1 MSKVLG
7 VDLGTG
13 FSCMAIMNG
22 GEPEVIVN
30 SEGSRTTPSIVAW
43 TASGERLVGQAAKR
57 QAITNPKRT
66 VYEIKRFIGRKY
78 DEVLDDIKLVSYDV
92 VKADNGDIRV
102 KIGDKL
108 YSPEEISSFILAKLK
123 ADAEAYLGE
132 KITEAVITVP
142 AYFNDQQRQATKDAG
157 TIAGLNVLRI
167 INEPTAAALS
177 YGLDKQGNAVIAVAD
192 AGAGT
197 YDTTVLEL
205 GEGVFEV
212 KATNGDTRLGG
223 KDYDQAVMS
232 WLAEEFKKE
241 TGIDLMKDQMALQRL
256 KDEAE
261 KAKIAL
267 STSDSIDISIPF
279 ITADSTGP
287 KHLTNTLTRQKFEV
301 LVADL
306 NNRLVPPC
314 QNVMKDAGTKVDKVI
329 LVGGT
334 TRIPSVQAKIK
345 EVFGIEPSKGVNAD
359 EVVACGAAIQGGVL
373 KGEVK
378 DVLLLDVTPLTL
390 SICTNG
396 QVATPMIA
404 RNTTI
409 PTSHEETFSNA
420 TSMQSQATIMIA
432 QGERKLFAD
441 NKLLGQFNVEITPM
455 PNPGQNQICVKFDI
469 DANGILNVEAFD
481 RALNK
486 KANITIT
493 SSSGLSKEEIE
504 KAKAD
509 AEAHAAE
516 DAAKL
521 ELVNKK
527 NAADGMCFAIE
538 KAFKDA
544 GDKLTADDKKAVE
557 DEIAK
562 VREALKSDDIKKI
575 DEAVE
580 AMNKAYEPVVKKLYP
595 NGSAAGGQQMSSEQ
609 FAEMMKDPKFAEMFK
624 NAGGAQFAGNPD
636 NAAKPTDAS
645 EKSSSDKS
653 TDGAVDAEFSE

>member
-7 VDLGTG
+7 IDLGTG
-13 FSCMAIMNG
+13 FSCMAFMENG
-22 GEPEVIVN
+22 KPSRIVN
-30 SEGSRTTPSIVAW
+30 GEGGRTTPSIGAW
-43 TASGERLVGQAAKR
+43 NTNGERLVGQAAKR
-57 QAITNPKRT
+57 QAITNPKNT

-92 VKADNGDIRV
+92 VKAPNGDCRV

-108 YSPEEISSFILAKLK
+108 YSPEEISSFILQKLK

-142 AYFNDQQRQATKDAG
+142 AYFNDSQRQATKDAG
-157 TIAGLNVLRI
+157 EIAGLKVLRI
-167 INEPTAAALS
+167 VNEPTAASLS
-177 YGLDKQGNAVIAVAD
+177 YGLDKDKNAIIAVAD

-197 YDTTVLEL
+197 YDTTILEMSD
-205 GEGVFEV
+205 GVFEV

-223 KDYDQAVMS
+223 KDYDQAIMN
-232 WLAEEFKKE
+232 WMIAEFKSD
-241 TGIDLMKDQMALQRL
+241 TGIDLSKDNIALQRL

-267 STSDSIDISIPF
+267 SSAENYEINIPF
-279 ITADSTGP
+279 ISADNTGP
-287 KHLTNTLTRQKFEV
+287 KHLVMQLSRAKFEL

-306 NNRLVPPC
+306 NDRLVAPC
-314 QNVMKDAGTKVDKVI
+314 KNCIKDADVKIDKVI

-345 EVFGIEPSKGVNAD
+345 EIFGIEPSKGVNQD
-359 EVVACGAAIQGGVL
+359 EVVAEGAAIQGGVL
-373 KGEVK
+373 KGEVNN
-378 DVLLLDVTPLTL
+378 VLLLDVTPLTL

-396 QVATPMIA
+396 QVATPMIT

-409 PTSHEETFSNA
+409 PTKHTETFSNA
-420 TSMQSQATIMIA
+420 VPMQPMATVMIA

-441 NKLLGQFNVEITPM
+441 NKLLGQFNVELTPM
-455 PNPGQNQICVKFDI
+455 PNPGQNQIQITYDI
-469 DANGILNVEAFD
+469 DANGILKVEAFD
-481 RALNK
+481 KALNK

-516 DAAKL
+516 DEKKL

-527 NAADGMCFAIE
+527 NAADGQCFAIE
-538 KAFKDA
+538 KAMKDA
-544 GDKLTADDKKAVE
+544 GDKLSVE
-557 DEIAK
+557 DKTAIETAIK
-562 VREALKSDDIKKI
+562 VVREAIKTDNIENI
-575 DEAVE
+575 DHEV
-580 AMNKAYEPVVKKLYP
+580 KHLTDVWEPIVKKLYP
-595 NGSAAGGQQMSSEQ
+595 QGQDANGQPQFSKEQMEQ
-609 FAEMMKDPKFAEMFK
+609 MMKDPKFAQMFGRTGSPFPGANAFTENQTK
-624 NAGGAQFAGNPD
+624 NN
-636 NAAKPTDAS
+636 N
-645 EKSSSDKS
+645 
-653 TDGAVDAEFSE
+653 DGTVDAEVVN

>member
-7 VDLGTG
+7 IDLGTG
-13 FSCMAIMNG
+13 FSCMAVMEG
-22 GEPEVIVN
+22 GEPKVIVN
-30 SEGSRTTPSIVAW
+30 AEGARTTPSIVAW
-43 TASGERLVGQAAKR
+43 TKSGERLVGQAAKR
-57 QAITNPKRT
+57 QAITNPKNT

-78 DEVLDDIKLVSYDV
+78 DDVLDDIKLVSYDV
-92 VKADNGDIRV
+92 VKADNGDVRV

-142 AYFNDQQRQATKDAG
+142 AYFNDSQRQATKDAG

-167 INEPTAAALS
+167 INEPTSAALAF
-177 YGLDKQGNAVIAVAD
+177 GLDKEGNCTIAVAD

-197 YDTTVLEL
+197 YDTTILEL
-205 GEGVFEV
+205 GDGVFEV

-223 KDYDQAVMS
+223 KDYDQAIMV
-232 WLAEEFKKE
+232 WLNDEFKKD

-267 STSDSIDISIPF
+267 STADSVEINIPF
-279 ITADSTGP
+279 ITADATGP
-287 KHLTNTLTRQKFEV
+287 KHLVNTLTRSKFEV

-306 NNRLVPPC
+306 NGRLVAPC
-314 QNVMKDAGTKVDKVI
+314 KNCMKDADVNVDKVI

-345 EVFGIEPSKGVNAD
+345 EIFGIEPSKGVNAD

-396 QVATPMIA
+396 NIATPMIA

-409 PTSHEETFSNA
+409 PSRRTETFSNA
-420 TSMQSQATIMIA
+420 APMQPQATIMIA
-432 QGERKLFAD
+432 QGERKMFAD
-441 NKLLGQFNVEITPM
+441 NKLLGQFNVELTPM
-455 PNPGQNQICVKFDI
+455 PNPGQNQIEITYDI
-469 DANGILNVEAFD
+469 DANGILHVSAKD
-481 RALNK
+481 KALDK
-486 KANITIT
+486 EANITIT

-516 DAAKL
+516 DEKRL
-521 ELVNKK
+521 ELVTKK
-527 NAADGMCFAIE
+527 NAADGLCFSIE
-538 KAFKDA
+538 KVFKDA
-544 GDKLTADDKKAVE
+544 GDKLTTDDKKPVEEKITAVKE
-557 DEIAK
+557 
-562 VREALKSDDIKKI
+562 VLKTDDIKKI
-575 DEAVE
+575 DEAVD
-580 AMNKAYEPVVKKLYP
+580 ALKKAYEPVVSKLYP
-595 NGSAAGGQQMSSEQ
+595 QSTNGQPQFTQEQMDQ
-609 FAEMMKDPKFAEMFK
+609 MMKDPKFAEMFK
-624 NAGGAQFAGNPD
+624 NASNGN
-636 NAAKPTDAS
+636 AS
-645 EKSSSDKS
+645 STSTSDPG
-653 TDGAVDAEFSE
+653 TVDAETV

>member
-7 VDLGTG
+7 IDLGTG
-13 FSCMAIMNG
+13 FSCMAIMEG
-22 GEPEVIVN
+22 GEPKVIVN
-30 SEGSRTTPSIVAW
+30 AEGARTTPSIVAW
-43 TASGERLVGQAAKR
+43 TKNGDRLVGQAAKR
-57 QAITNPKRT
+57 QAVTNPKNT

-102 KIGDKL
+102 KINDKL

-123 ADAEAYLGE
+123 ADAEAFLGE

-142 AYFNDQQRQATKDAG
+142 AYFNDSQRQATKDAG

-167 INEPTAAALS
+167 VNEPTAAALS
-177 YGLDKQGNAVIAVAD
+177 YGLDKQGNANIAVAD

-197 YDTTVLEL
+197 YDITILEL

-223 KDYDQAVMS
+223 KDYDQAIMN
-232 WLAEEFKKE
+232 WLNDEFKKE
-241 TGIDLMKDQMALQRL
+241 NGIDLMKDQMAIQRL
-256 KDEAE
+256 KDESE

-267 STSDSIDISIPF
+267 STAESVEINIPF
-279 ITADSTGP
+279 ITADATGP
-287 KHLTNTLTRQKFEV
+287 KHLITTLTRAKFEALISDLNEK
-301 LVADL
+301 LVA
-306 NNRLVPPC
+306 PC
-314 QNVMKDAGTKVDKVI
+314 QNCMRDADVKIDKVI

-345 EVFGIEPSKGVNAD
+345 DVFGIEPSKGVNAD

-396 QVATPMIA
+396 SVATPMIP

-409 PTSHEETFSNA
+409 PTKKTETFSNA
-420 TSMQSQATIMIA
+420 APMQPQATILIG
-432 QGERKLFAD
+432 QGERKLFND
-441 NKLLGQFNVEITPM
+441 NKLLGQFNVELTPM
-455 PNPGQNQICVKFDI
+455 PNPGQNQIEITYDI
-469 DANGILNVEAFD
+469 DANGILKVEAFD
-481 RALNK
+481 KVLNK

-516 DAAKL
+516 DEKKL

-527 NAADGMCFAIE
+527 NAADGQCFAIE
-538 KAFKDA
+538 KAFRDA
-544 GDKLTADDKKAVE
+544 GDKLTADDKKPVE

-562 VREALKSDDIKKI
+562 VKEAIKTDDVTKI
-575 DEAVE
+575 DAAVE
-580 AMNKAYEPVVKKLYP
+580 ALNKAYEPVIKKLYP
-595 NGSAAGGQQMSSEQ
+595 QGQSTNGQPQFSKEQME
-609 FAEMMKDPKFAEMFK
+609 EMMKNPQFQQMFGQNGMNADAWKNFAK
-624 NAGGAQFAGNPD
+624 NA
-636 NAAKPTDAS
+636 
-645 EKSSSDKS
+645 SDKND
-653 TDGAVDAEFSE
+653 DGAVDAEFC

>member
-1 MSKVLG
+1 MGKALG
-7 VDLGTG
+7 IDLGTG
-13 FSCMAIMNG
+13 FSCMAIMEG
-22 GEPEVIVN
+22 GEPKVIVN
-30 SEGSRTTPSIVAW
+30 AEGARTTPSIVAW
-43 TASGERLVGQAAKR
+43 TKNGDRLVGQAAKR
-57 QAITNPKRT
+57 QAVTNPKNT

-78 DEVLDDIKLVSYDV
+78 DEVIDDIKLVSYDV

-102 KIGDKL
+102 KINDKL

-142 AYFNDQQRQATKDAG
+142 AYFNDSQRQATKDAG
-157 TIAGLNVLRI
+157 AIAGLNVLRI
-167 INEPTAAALS
+167 VNEPTAAALS

-197 YDTTVLEL
+197 YDTTILEL

-223 KDYDQAVMS
+223 KDYDQAIMN
-232 WLAEEFKKE
+232 WLNEEFKKE
-241 TGIDLMKDQMALQRL
+241 NGIDLMQDQMALQRL

-267 STSDSIDISIPF
+267 STAESVEINIPF
-279 ITADSTGP
+279 ITADATGP
-287 KHLTNTLTRQKFEV
+287 KHLVNTLTRSKFEV
-301 LVADL
+301 LISSI
-306 NNRLVPPC
+306 NERLVAPC
-314 QNVMKDAGTKVDKVI
+314 QNCMKDADTKIDKVI

-345 EVFGIEPSKGVNAD
+345 DAFGIEPSKGVNAD

-396 QVATPMIA
+396 NIATPMIP

-409 PTSHEETFSNA
+409 PTKKTETFSNA
-420 TSMQSQATIMIA
+420 TSMQPQATVMIA
-432 QGERKLFAD
+432 QGERKMFAD
-441 NKLLGQFNVEITPM
+441 NKLLGQFNVELTPM
-455 PNPGQNQICVKFDI
+455 PNPGQNQIEITYDI
-469 DANGILNVEAFD
+469 DANGILKVEAFD
-481 RALNK
+481 KALNK

-516 DAAKL
+516 DEKKL
-521 ELVNKK
+521 ELVTKK
-527 NAADGMCFAIE
+527 NSADGLCFAIE

-544 GDKLTADDKKAVE
+544 GDKLTTEDKKPVE

-562 VREALKSDDIKKI
+562 VKEVIKTDDIRKI

-580 AMNKAYEPVVKKLYP
+580 ALNKAYEPVIKKLYP
-595 NGSAAGGQQMSSEQ
+595 QSANGQPQFTQEQMDQ
-609 FAEMMKDPKFAEMFK
+609 MMKDPKFAQMF
-624 NAGGAQFAGNPD
+624 GGTGATEN
-636 NAAKPTDAS
+636 N
-645 EKSSSDKS
+645 SSSKKDDDS
-653 TDGAVDAEFSE
+653 IDAEVVS

>member
-7 VDLGTG
+7 IDLGTG
-13 FSCMAIMNG
+13 FSCMAIMEG
-22 GEPEVIVN
+22 GEPKVIVN
-30 SEGSRTTPSIVAW
+30 AEGARTTPSIVAW
-43 TASGERLVGQAAKR
+43 TKTGDRLVGQAAKR
-57 QAITNPKRT
+57 QAVTNPKNT

-102 KIGDKL
+102 KINDKL
-108 YSPEEISSFILAKLK
+108 YSPEEISSFILSKLK

-142 AYFNDQQRQATKDAG
+142 AYFNDSQRQATKDAG

-167 INEPTAAALS
+167 VNEPTAAALS
-177 YGLDKQGNAVIAVAD
+177 YGLDKQGNANIAVAD

-197 YDTTVLEL
+197 YDITILEL

-223 KDYDQAVMS
+223 KDYDQAIMN
-232 WLAEEFKKE
+232 WLNEEFKKDN
-241 TGIDLMKDQMALQRL
+241 GIDLMKDQMALQRL

-267 STSDSIDISIPF
+267 STAESVEINIPF

-287 KHLTNTLTRQKFEV
+287 KHLVNTLTRSKFEV
-301 LVADL
+301 LIADL
-306 NNRLVPPC
+306 NEKLVAPC
-314 QNVMKDAGTKVDKVI
+314 QNCMKDADVKIDKVI

-345 EVFGIEPSKGVNAD
+345 NVFGIEPSKGVNAD

-396 QVATPMIA
+396 SIATPMIP

-409 PTSHEETFSNA
+409 PTKKTETFSNA
-420 TSMQSQATIMIA
+420 APMQPQATILIG
-432 QGERKLFAD
+432 QGERKLFND
-441 NKLLGQFNVEITPM
+441 NKLLGQFNVELTPM
-455 PNPGQNQICVKFDI
+455 PNPGQNQIEITYDI
-469 DANGILNVEAFD
+469 DANGILKVEAFD
-481 RALNK
+481 KALNK

-516 DAAKL
+516 DAKKL
-521 ELVNKK
+521 EAINKK
-527 NAADGMCFAIE
+527 NAADGQCFAVE
-538 KAFKDA
+538 KAMRDA
-544 GDKLTADDKKAVE
+544 GDKMTADDKTTVQAAI
-557 DEIAK
+557 DA
-562 VREALKSDDIKKI
+562 VREAIKQDKL
-575 DEAVE
+575 DELDSKVE
-580 AMNKAYEPVVKKLYP
+580 ALNKVWEPIVKKLYP
-595 NGSAAGGQQMSSEQ
+595 NQQTTGQQMDAQQFEQ
-609 FAEMMKDPKFAEMFK
+609 MMKDPKFAQMFGQ
-624 NAGGAQFAGNPD
+624 NGFAD
-636 NAAKPTDAS
+636 NAAPKTEPGT
-645 EKSSSDKS
+645 
-653 TDGAVDAEFSE
+653 VDADFKCS

>member
-7 VDLGTG
+7 IDLGTG
-13 FSCMAIMNG
+13 FSCMAIMEG
-22 GEPEVIVN
+22 GEPKVIVN
-30 SEGSRTTPSIVAW
+30 AEGARTTPSIVAW
-43 TASGERLVGQAAKR
+43 TKSGDRLVGQAAKR
-57 QAITNPKRT
+57 QAVTNPKNT

-78 DEVLDDIKLVSYDV
+78 EEVLDDIKLVSYDV

-102 KIGDKL
+102 KINDKL
-108 YSPEEISSFILAKLK
+108 YSPEEISSFILSKLK

-142 AYFNDQQRQATKDAG
+142 AYFNDSQRQATKDAG

-167 INEPTAAALS
+167 VNEPTAAALS
-177 YGLDKQGNAVIAVAD
+177 YGLDKQGNANIAVAD

-197 YDTTVLEL
+197 YDTTILEL
-205 GEGVFEV
+205 GDGVFEV

-223 KDYDQAVMS
+223 KDYDQAIMA
-232 WLAEEFKKE
+232 WLCEEFQKE
-241 TGIDLMKDQMALQRL
+241 NGIDLMKDQMAIQRL
-256 KDEAE
+256 KDESE

-267 STSDSIDISIPF
+267 STAESVEINIPF
-279 ITADSTGP
+279 ITADATGP
-287 KHLTNTLTRQKFEV
+287 KHLVNTLTRAKFEV
-301 LVADL
+301 LIANL
-306 NNRLVPPC
+306 NERLVAPC
-314 QNVMKDAGTKVDKVI
+314 KNCMSDAGIKIDKVI

-334 TRIPSVQAKIK
+334 TRIPSVQTKIK
-345 EVFGIEPSKGVNAD
+345 EIFGIEPSKGVNAD

-396 QVATPMIA
+396 QVATPMIP

-409 PTSHEETFSNA
+409 PTKKTETFSNA
-420 TSMQSQATIMIA
+420 APMQPQATILIG
-432 QGERKLFAD
+432 QGERKLFSD
-441 NKLLGQFNVEITPM
+441 NKLLGQFNVELTPM
-455 PNPGQNQICVKFDI
+455 PNPGQNQIEITYDI
-469 DANGILNVEAFD
+469 DANGILKVEAFD
-481 RALNK
+481 KVLNK

-516 DAAKL
+516 DEKKL

-527 NAADGMCFAIE
+527 NAADGQCFAIE
-538 KAFKDA
+538 KAFRDA
-544 GDKLTADDKKAVE
+544 GDKLTADDKKLVE

-562 VREALKSDDIKKI
+562 VKEAIKTDDVAKI
-575 DEAVE
+575 DAAVE
-580 AMNKAYEPVVKKLYP
+580 ALNKAYEPIVKKLYP
-595 NGSAAGGQQMSSEQ
+595 QGQTSNGQPQFTKEQME
-609 FAEMMKDPKFAEMFK
+609 EMMKNPQFQQMFGQNGASADAWK
-624 NAGGAQFAGNPD
+624 NSAKDAASKKPD
-636 NAAKPTDAS
+636 
-645 EKSSSDKS
+645 
-653 TDGAVDAEFSE
+653 DGTVDAEFC

>member
-7 VDLGTG
+7 IDLGTG
-13 FSCMAIMNG
+13 FSCMAIMEG
-22 GEPEVIVN
+22 GEPKVIVN
-30 SEGSRTTPSIVAW
+30 AEGARTTPSIVAW
-43 TASGERLVGQAAKR
+43 TKTGDRLVGQAAKR
-57 QAITNPKRT
+57 QAITNPKNT

-102 KIGDKL
+102 KINDKL
-108 YSPEEISSFILAKLK
+108 YSPEEISSFILSKLK

-142 AYFNDQQRQATKDAG
+142 AYFNDSQRQATKDAG

-167 INEPTAAALS
+167 VNEPTAAALS
-177 YGLDKQGNAVIAVAD
+177 YGLDKQGNANIAVAD

-197 YDTTVLEL
+197 YDTTILEL

-223 KDYDQAVMS
+223 KDYDQAIMN
-232 WLAEEFKKE
+232 WLNEEFKKDN
-241 TGIDLMKDQMALQRL
+241 GIDLMKDQMALQRL

-267 STSDSIDISIPF
+267 STAESVEINIPF

-287 KHLTNTLTRQKFEV
+287 KHLVNTLTRSKFEV
-301 LVADL
+301 LIADL
-306 NNRLVPPC
+306 NEKLVAPC
-314 QNVMKDAGTKVDKVI
+314 QNCMKDADVKIDKVI

-345 EVFGIEPSKGVNAD
+345 NVFGIEPSKGVNAD

-396 QVATPMIA
+396 SVATPMIP

-409 PTSHEETFSNA
+409 PTKKTETFSNA
-420 TSMQSQATIMIA
+420 APMQPQATILIG
-432 QGERKLFAD
+432 QGERKLFND
-441 NKLLGQFNVEITPM
+441 NKLLGQFNVELTPM
-455 PNPGQNQICVKFDI
+455 PNPGTNQIEITYDI
-469 DANGILNVEAFD
+469 DANGILKVEAFD
-481 RALNK
+481 KALNK

-516 DAAKL
+516 DAKKL
-521 ELVNKK
+521 EAINKK
-527 NAADGMCFAIE
+527 NAADGQCFAVE
-538 KAFKDA
+538 KAMRDA
-544 GDKLTADDKKAVE
+544 GDKVTADDKTTVQAAI
-557 DEIAK
+557 DA
-562 VREALKSDDIKKI
+562 VRETIKQDKL
-575 DEAVE
+575 DELDSKVE
-580 AMNKAYEPVVKKLYP
+580 ALNKVWEPIVKKLYP
-595 NGSAAGGQQMSSEQ
+595 NQQATGQQMDAQQFEQ
-609 FAEMMKDPKFAEMFK
+609 MMKDPKFAQMFGK
-624 NAGGAQFAGNPD
+624 NGFAGGAAP
-636 NAAKPTDAS
+636 KS
-645 EKSSSDKS
+645 EPG
-653 TDGAVDAEFSE
+653 TVDADFKCS

>member
-7 VDLGTG
+7 IDLGTG
-13 FSCMAIMNG
+13 FSCMAIMEG
-22 GEPEVIVN
+22 GEPKVIVN
-30 SEGSRTTPSIVAW
+30 AEGARTTPSIVAW
-43 TASGERLVGQAAKR
+43 TKNGDRLVGQAAKR
-57 QAITNPKRT
+57 QAVTNPKNT

-102 KIGDKL
+102 KINDKL

-123 ADAEAYLGE
+123 ADAEAFLGE

-142 AYFNDQQRQATKDAG
+142 AYFNDSQRQATKDAG

-167 INEPTAAALS
+167 VNEPTAAALS
-177 YGLDKQGNAVIAVAD
+177 YGLDKQGNANIAVAD

-197 YDTTVLEL
+197 YDTTILEL

-223 KDYDQAVMS
+223 KDYDQAIMN
-232 WLAEEFKKE
+232 WLNDEFKKE
-241 TGIDLMKDQMALQRL
+241 NGIDLMKDQMAIQRL
-256 KDEAE
+256 KDESE

-267 STSDSIDISIPF
+267 STAESVEINIPF
-279 ITADSTGP
+279 ITADATGP
-287 KHLTNTLTRQKFEV
+287 KHLISTLTRAKFEALISDLNEK
-301 LVADL
+301 LVA
-306 NNRLVPPC
+306 PC
-314 QNVMKDAGTKVDKVI
+314 QNCMRDADVKIDKVI

-345 EVFGIEPSKGVNAD
+345 DVFGIEPSKGVNAD

-396 QVATPMIA
+396 SVATPMIP

-409 PTSHEETFSNA
+409 PTKKTETFSNA
-420 TSMQSQATIMIA
+420 APMQPQATILIG

-441 NKLLGQFNVEITPM
+441 NKLLGQFNVELTPM
-455 PNPGQNQICVKFDI
+455 PNPGQNQIEITYDI
-469 DANGILNVEAFD
+469 DANGILKVEAFD
-481 RALNK
+481 KALNK
-486 KANITIT
+486 KANIIIT

-516 DAAKL
+516 DEKKL

-527 NAADGMCFAIE
+527 NAADGQCFAIE
-538 KAFKDA
+538 KAFRDA
-544 GDKLTADDKKAVE
+544 GDKLTADDKKPVE

-562 VREALKSDDIKKI
+562 VKEAIKTDDVTKI
-575 DEAVE
+575 DAAVE
-580 AMNKAYEPVVKKLYP
+580 ALNKAYEPVIKKLYP
-595 NGSAAGGQQMSSEQ
+595 QGQSTNGQPQFSKEQME
-609 FAEMMKDPKFAEMFK
+609 EMMKDPKFQQMFGQNGMNADAWNNFAK
-624 NAGGAQFAGNPD
+624 NA
-636 NAAKPTDAS
+636 
-645 EKSSSDKS
+645 SDKND
-653 TDGAVDAEFSE
+653 DGAVDAEFC

>member
-7 VDLGTG
+7 IDLGTG
-13 FSCMAIMNG
+13 FSCMAFMEA
-22 GEPEVIVN
+22 GEPKVIVN
-30 SEGSRTTPSIVAW
+30 AEGARTTPSIVAW
-43 TASGERLVGQAAKR
+43 TKNGDRLVGQAAKR
-57 QAITNPKRT
+57 QAVTNPKNT

-92 VKADNGDIRV
+92 VKAGNGDIRV
-102 KIGDKL
+102 KIEDKL

-123 ADAEAYLGE
+123 ADAEAFLGE

-142 AYFNDQQRQATKDAG
+142 AYFNDSQRQATKDAG
-157 TIAGLNVLRI
+157 AIAGLNVLRI
-167 INEPTAAALS
+167 VNEPTAAALS
-177 YGLDKQGNAVIAVAD
+177 YGLDKQGNSVIAVAD

-197 YDTTVLEL
+197 YDTTILEL

-223 KDYDQAVMS
+223 KDYDQAIMN
-232 WLAEEFKKE
+232 WLCEEFKRD
-241 TGIDLMKDQMALQRL
+241 TGIDLLNDQMAVQRL

-267 STSDSIDISIPF
+267 STAETIDINIPF

-287 KHLTNTLTRQKFEV
+287 KHLANTLTRAKFES
-301 LVADL
+301 LVAGL
-306 NNRLVPPC
+306 NDRLVAPC
-314 QNVMKDAGTKVDKVI
+314 KKCMSDACVEVDKVI

-345 EVFGIEPSKGVNAD
+345 DIFGIEPSKGVNAD

-396 QVATPMIA
+396 QIATPMID

-409 PTSHEETFSNA
+409 PVKKTQTFSNA
-420 TSMQSQATIMIA
+420 APMQPEATILIG
-432 QGERKLFAD
+432 QGERKMFND
-441 NKLLGQFNVEITPM
+441 NKLLGQFNVELTPM
-455 PNPGQNQICVKFDI
+455 PNPGQNQIEISYEI
-469 DANGILNVEAFD
+469 DANGILTVEAFD
-481 RALNK
+481 KALNK

-516 DAAKL
+516 DEKKL
-521 ELVNKK
+521 ELVNEK
-527 NAADGMCFAIE
+527 NRAESLCNSIE
-538 KAFKDA
+538 RAFKDVPA
-544 GDKLTADDKKAVE
+544 DKITE
-557 DEIAK
+557 DEKKPVIDAIAK
-562 VREALKSDDIKKI
+562 VREAIKTDDIEKI
-575 DEAVE
+575 KSEVE
-580 AMNKAYEPVVKKLYP
+580 AMNKLYEPLASKLYQ
-595 NGSAAGGQQMSSEQ
+595 SAGGTVGPDGKPQFTQEQMDA
-609 FAEMMKDPKFAEMFK
+609 FMKDPKFAQMFGGMNG
-624 NAGGAQFAGNPD
+624 NAFIGT
-636 NAAKPTDAS
+636 AANN
-645 EKSSSDKS
+645 SDS
-653 TDGAVDAEFSE
+653 GTVDAEFTEK

>member
-7 VDLGTG
+7 IDLGTG
-13 FSCMAIMNG
+13 FSCMAIMEG
-22 GEPEVIVN
+22 GEPKVIVN
-30 SEGSRTTPSIVAW
+30 AEGARTTPSIVAW
-43 TASGERLVGQAAKR
+43 TKTGDRLVGQAAKR
-57 QAITNPKRT
+57 QAVTNPKNT

-102 KIGDKL
+102 KINDKL
-108 YSPEEISSFILAKLK
+108 YSPEEISSFILSKLK

-142 AYFNDQQRQATKDAG
+142 AYFNDSQRQATKDAG

-167 INEPTAAALS
+167 VNEPTAAALS
-177 YGLDKQGNAVIAVAD
+177 YGLDKQGNANIAVAD

-197 YDTTVLEL
+197 YDITILEL

-223 KDYDQAVMS
+223 KDYDQAIMN
-232 WLAEEFKKE
+232 WLNEEFKKDN
-241 TGIDLMKDQMALQRL
+241 GIDLMKDQMALQRL

-267 STSDSIDISIPF
+267 STAESVEINIPF

-287 KHLTNTLTRQKFEV
+287 KHLVNTLTRSKFEV
-301 LVADL
+301 LIADL
-306 NNRLVPPC
+306 NEKLVAPC
-314 QNVMKDAGTKVDKVI
+314 QNCMKDADVKIDKVI

-345 EVFGIEPSKGVNAD
+345 NVFGIEPSKGVNAD

-396 QVATPMIA
+396 SIATPMIP

-409 PTSHEETFSNA
+409 PTKKTETFSNA
-420 TSMQSQATIMIA
+420 APMQPQATILIG
-432 QGERKLFAD
+432 QGERKLFND
-441 NKLLGQFNVEITPM
+441 NKLLGQFNVELTPM
-455 PNPGQNQICVKFDI
+455 PNPGQNQIEITYDI
-469 DANGILNVEAFD
+469 DANGILKVEAFD
-481 RALNK
+481 KALNK

-516 DAAKL
+516 DAKKL
-521 ELVNKK
+521 EAINKK
-527 NAADGMCFAIE
+527 NAADGQCFAVE
-538 KAFKDA
+538 KAMRDA
-544 GDKLTADDKKAVE
+544 GDKVTTDDKTAVQVAI
-557 DEIAK
+557 DAI
-562 VREALKSDDIKKI
+562 REAIKQDKL
-575 DEAVE
+575 DELDSKVE
-580 AMNKAYEPVVKKLYP
+580 ALNKVWEPIVKKLYP
-595 NGSAAGGQQMSSEQ
+595 NQQTTGQQMDAQQFEQ
-609 FAEMMKDPKFAEMFK
+609 MMKDPKFAQMFGQ
-624 NAGGAQFAGNPD
+624 NGFAD
-636 NAAKPTDAS
+636 NAAPKTEPGT
-645 EKSSSDKS
+645 
-653 TDGAVDAEFSE
+653 VDADFKCS

>member
-7 VDLGTG
+7 IDLGTG
-13 FSCMAIMNG
+13 FSCMAIMEG
-22 GEPEVIVN
+22 GEPKVIVN
-30 SEGSRTTPSIVAW
+30 AEGARTTPSIVAW
-43 TASGERLVGQAAKR
+43 TKNGDRLVGQAAKR
-57 QAITNPKRT
+57 QAVTNPKNT

-102 KIGDKL
+102 KINDKL

-123 ADAEAYLGE
+123 ADAEAFLGE

-142 AYFNDQQRQATKDAG
+142 AYFNDSQRQATKDAG
-157 TIAGLNVLRI
+157 TIAGLNVLRSG
-167 INEPTAAALS
+167 NEPTAAALS
-177 YGLDKQGNAVIAVAD
+177 YGLDKQGNANIAVAD

-197 YDTTVLEL
+197 YDITILEL

-223 KDYDQAVMS
+223 KDYDQAIMN
-232 WLAEEFKKE
+232 WLNDEFKKE
-241 TGIDLMKDQMALQRL
+241 NGIDLMKDQMAIQRL
-256 KDEAE
+256 KDESE

-267 STSDSIDISIPF
+267 STAESVEINIPF
-279 ITADSTGP
+279 ITADATGP
-287 KHLTNTLTRQKFEV
+287 KHLITTLTRAKFEALISDLNEK
-301 LVADL
+301 LVA
-306 NNRLVPPC
+306 PC
-314 QNVMKDAGTKVDKVI
+314 QNCMRDADVKIDKVI

-345 EVFGIEPSKGVNAD
+345 DVFGIEPSKGVNAD

-396 QVATPMIA
+396 SVATPMIP

-409 PTSHEETFSNA
+409 PTKKTETFSNA
-420 TSMQSQATIMIA
+420 APMQPQATILIG

-441 NKLLGQFNVEITPM
+441 NKLLGQFNVELTPM
-455 PNPGQNQICVKFDI
+455 PNPGQNQIEITYDI
-469 DANGILNVEAFD
+469 DANGILKVEAFD
-481 RALNK
+481 KALNK

-516 DAAKL
+516 DEKKL

-527 NAADGMCFAIE
+527 NAADGQCFAIE
-538 KAFKDA
+538 KAFRDA
-544 GDKLTADDKKAVE
+544 GDKLTADDKKPVE

-562 VREALKSDDIKKI
+562 VKEAIKTDDVTKI
-575 DEAVE
+575 DAAVE
-580 AMNKAYEPVVKKLYP
+580 ALNKAYEPVIKKLYP
-595 NGSAAGGQQMSSEQ
+595 QGQSTNGQPQFSKEQME
-609 FAEMMKDPKFAEMFK
+609 EMMKNPQFQQMFGQNGMNADAWKNFAK
-624 NAGGAQFAGNPD
+624 NA
-636 NAAKPTDAS
+636 
-645 EKSSSDKS
+645 SDKND
-653 TDGAVDAEFSE
+653 DGAVDAEFC

>member
-7 VDLGTG
+7 IDLGTG
-13 FSCMAIMNG
+13 FSCMAIMEG
-22 GEPEVIVN
+22 GEPKVIVN
-30 SEGSRTTPSIVAW
+30 AEGARTTPSIVAW
-43 TASGERLVGQAAKR
+43 TKTGDRLVGQAAKR
-57 QAITNPKRT
+57 QAVTNPKNT

-102 KIGDKL
+102 KINDKL
-108 YSPEEISSFILAKLK
+108 YSPEEISSFILSKLK

-142 AYFNDQQRQATKDAG
+142 AYFNDSQRQATKDAG

-167 INEPTAAALS
+167 VNEPTAAALS
-177 YGLDKQGNAVIAVAD
+177 YGLDKQGNANIAVAD

-197 YDTTVLEL
+197 YDTTILEL

-223 KDYDQAVMS
+223 KDYDQAIMN
-232 WLAEEFKKE
+232 WLNEEFKKDN
-241 TGIDLMKDQMALQRL
+241 GIDLMKDQMALQRL

-267 STSDSIDISIPF
+267 STAESVEINIPF

-287 KHLTNTLTRQKFEV
+287 KHLVNTLTRSKFEV
-301 LVADL
+301 LIADL
-306 NNRLVPPC
+306 NEKLVAPC
-314 QNVMKDAGTKVDKVI
+314 QNCMKDADVKIDKVI

-345 EVFGIEPSKGVNAD
+345 NVFGIEPSKGVNAD

-396 QVATPMIA
+396 SIATPMIP

-409 PTSHEETFSNA
+409 PTKKTETFSNA
-420 TSMQSQATIMIA
+420 APMQPQATILIG
-432 QGERKLFAD
+432 QGERKLFND
-441 NKLLGQFNVEITPM
+441 NKLLGQFNVELTPM
-455 PNPGQNQICVKFDI
+455 PNPGQNQIEITYDI
-469 DANGILNVEAFD
+469 DANGILKVEAFD
-481 RALNK
+481 KALNK

-516 DAAKL
+516 DAKKL
-521 ELVNKK
+521 EAINKK
-527 NAADGMCFAIE
+527 NAADGQCFAIE
-538 KAFKDA
+538 KAMRDA
-544 GDKLTADDKKAVE
+544 GDKMTADDKTTVQAAI
-557 DEIAK
+557 DA
-562 VREALKSDDIKKI
+562 VREAIKQDKL
-575 DEAVE
+575 DELDSKVE
-580 AMNKAYEPVVKKLYP
+580 ALNKVWEPIVKKLYP
-595 NGSAAGGQQMSSEQ
+595 NQQATGQQMDAQQFEQ
-609 FAEMMKDPKFAEMFK
+609 MMKDPKFAQMFGK
-624 NAGGAQFAGNPD
+624 NGFAGGAAP
-636 NAAKPTDAS
+636 KS
-645 EKSSSDKS
+645 EPG
-653 TDGAVDAEFSE
+653 TVDADFKCS

>member
-7 VDLGTG
+7 IDLGTG
-13 FSCMAIMNG
+13 FSCMAIMEG
-22 GEPEVIVN
+22 GEPKVIVN
-30 SEGSRTTPSIVAW
+30 AEGARTTPSIVAW
-43 TASGERLVGQAAKR
+43 TKSGDRLVGQAAKR
-57 QAITNPKRT
+57 QAVTNPKNT

-102 KIGDKL
+102 KIEDKL

-123 ADAEAYLGE
+123 ADAEAFLGE

-142 AYFNDQQRQATKDAG
+142 AYFNDSQRQATKDAG

-167 INEPTAAALS
+167 VNEPTAAALS
-177 YGLDKQGNAVIAVAD
+177 YGLDKQGNSVIAVAD

-197 YDTTVLEL
+197 YDTTILEL

-223 KDYDQAVMS
+223 KDYDQAIMN
-232 WLAEEFKKE
+232 WLCEEFKRDN
-241 TGIDLMKDQMALQRL
+241 GIDLLNDQMAVQRL

-267 STSDSIDISIPF
+267 STSETIDINIPF
-279 ITADSTGP
+279 ITADATGP
-287 KHLTNTLTRQKFEV
+287 KHLMNTLSRAKFEALV
-301 LVADL
+301 SNLNDRLVA
-306 NNRLVPPC
+306 PC
-314 QNVMKDAGTKVDKVI
+314 KNCMSDAGVNVDKVI

-345 EVFGIEPSKGVNAD
+345 DIFGIEPSKSVNAD

-396 QVATPMIA
+396 QIATPMID

-409 PTSHEETFSNA
+409 PCKKQQTFSNA
-420 TSMQSQATIMIA
+420 APMQSSALIIIG
-432 QGERKLFAD
+432 QGERKMFND
-441 NKLLGQFNVEITPM
+441 NKILGQFNVELTPM
-455 PNPGQNQICVKFDI
+455 PNPGQNQIEITYSI
-469 DANGILNVEAFD
+469 DANGILTVEAFD
-481 RALNK
+481 KALNK

-516 DAAKL
+516 DEKKL
-521 ELVNKK
+521 ELVNEK
-527 NAADGMCFAIE
+527 NRAESLCNSIE
-538 KAFKDA
+538 RAFKDVPA
-544 GDKLTADDKKAVE
+544 DKITE
-557 DEIAK
+557 DEKKPVVDAIAK
-562 VREALKSDDIKKI
+562 VREVIKTDDIEKI
-575 DEAVE
+575 KSEVE
-580 AMNKAYEPVVKKLYP
+580 AMNKLYEPLASKLYK
-595 NGSAAGGQQMSSEQ
+595 SSGGTVGPDGKPQFTQEQMDT
-609 FAEMMKDPKFAEMFK
+609 FMKDPKFQEMF
-624 NAGGAQFAGNPD
+624 GGMNGNPFTGTT
-636 NAAKPTDAS
+636 NNTTDT
-645 EKSSSDKS
+645 KSSND
-653 TDGAVDAEFSE
+653 TEFVDVEQN

>member
-7 VDLGTG
+7 IDLGTG
-13 FSCMAIMNG
+13 FSCMAIMEG
-22 GEPEVIVN
+22 GEPKVIVN
-30 SEGSRTTPSIVAW
+30 AEGARTTPSIVAW
-43 TASGERLVGQAAKR
+43 TKSGDRLVGQAAKR
-57 QAITNPKRT
+57 QAVTNPKNT
-66 VYEIKRFIGRKY
+66 IYEIKRFIGRKY
-78 DEVLDDIKLVSYDV
+78 EEVLDDIKLVSYDV

-102 KIGDKL
+102 KINDKL
-108 YSPEEISSFILAKLK
+108 YSPEEISSFILSKLK

-142 AYFNDQQRQATKDAG
+142 AYFNDSQRQATKDAG

-167 INEPTAAALS
+167 VNEPTAAALA
-177 YGLDKQGNAVIAVAD
+177 YGLDKQGNANIAVAD

-197 YDTTVLEL
+197 YDTTILEL
-205 GEGVFEV
+205 GDGVFEV

-223 KDYDQAVMS
+223 KDYDQAIMS
-232 WLAEEFKKE
+232 WLNEEFQKE
-241 TGIDLMKDQMALQRL
+241 NGIDLMKDQMALQRL

-267 STSDSIDISIPF
+267 STAESVEINIPF
-279 ITADSTGP
+279 ITADATGP
-287 KHLTNTLTRQKFEV
+287 KHLVNTLTRSKFEV
-301 LVADL
+301 LISSI
-306 NNRLVPPC
+306 NERLVAPC
-314 QNVMKDAGTKVDKVI
+314 KNCMKDADTKIDKVI

-345 EVFGIEPSKGVNAD
+345 DAFGIEPSKGVNAD

-396 QVATPMIA
+396 SVATPMIP

-409 PTSHEETFSNA
+409 PTKKTETFSNA
-420 TSMQSQATIMIA
+420 APMQPQATVMIA

-441 NKLLGQFNVEITPM
+441 NKLLGQFNVELTPM
-455 PNPGQNQICVKFDI
+455 PNPGQNQIEITYDI
-469 DANGILNVEAFD
+469 DANGILKVEAFD
-481 RALNK
+481 KALNK

-509 AEAHAAE
+509 AEVHAAE
-516 DAAKL
+516 DEKKL
-521 ELVNKK
+521 ELVTKK
-527 NAADGMCFAIE
+527 NAADGLCFAIE

-544 GDKLTADDKKAVE
+544 GDKLTAEDKKPVE

-562 VREALKSDDIKKI
+562 VKEVIKTDDIKKI

-580 AMNKAYEPVVKKLYP
+580 ALNKAYEPVIKKLYP
-595 NGSAAGGQQMSSEQ
+595 QSANGQPQFTQEQMDQ
-609 FAEMMKDPKFAEMFK
+609 MMKDPKFAQMF
-624 NAGGAQFAGNPD
+624 GGTGTTEN
-636 NAAKPTDAS
+636 N
-645 EKSSSDKS
+645 SSSKKDDDS
-653 TDGAVDAEFSE
+653 IDAEVVS